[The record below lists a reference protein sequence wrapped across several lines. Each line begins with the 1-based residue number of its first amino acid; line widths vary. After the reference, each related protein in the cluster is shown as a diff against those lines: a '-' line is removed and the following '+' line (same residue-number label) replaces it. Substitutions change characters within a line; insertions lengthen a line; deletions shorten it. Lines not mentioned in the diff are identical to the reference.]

1 VLVKSPLL
9 KRLRHFSLAG
19 TPYYQ
24 PTLARLA
31 EALDA
36 NRIESFL
43 LRLPNIDLGGA
54 AGTEPLRAKFGDKF
68 RILPA

>member
-1 VLVKSPLL
+1 L
-9 KRLRHFSLAG
+9 KRLRHFALDG

-36 NRIESFL
+36 NRLETFL
-43 LRLPNIDLGGA
+43 LTLPNLDSGGA

-68 RILPA
+68 RVLPD